1 MMKAARKSPLLRS
14 FLLAATVAT
23 GFGTLWFVLTLWL
36 GTTILEARQ
45 GKRRLYW
52 ESLVVTAD
60 GTPLIE
66 SVPRDNLSLTTYRDM
81 NGRAHDAVERK
92 DQLPAVYLSGEHE
105 TDALFLAQP
114 TWPQRIKVFM
124 DEREPAALWYFMHD
138 DKPDGSGYFVGY
150 ERVSNRL
157 IGYIG
162 LSGFRANP
170 VPPDD
175 RIPVRGEQT
184 LGYSNWSSAPIS
196 IYSGRDWGLR
206 PDRWDVPPRLVHVP
220 SGNNLRLVDLSART
234 VITVFEA
241 PQPIV
246 SVGIPTLSSFSGG
259 EPTRRRPILVRS
271 GQKIYRLDHEYKL
284 ISTFSIPPE
293 VDRRSRVT
301 WFEAND
307 GQAVAECIAQNRGDE
322 LFDSSLTKPT
332 VYRISEQGE
341 VRELLELS
349 LQNGANT
356 PSEQAQLS
364 LMALGLPAPA
374 ILLTAQSFMTIAG
387 NQSQRSPAAPGTFL
401 GQSWPALV
409 AVVALSFVLAAMA
422 WRRSR
427 AFGLSK
433 REQAVWAGFVFLFG
447 VPAFAG
453 YLLHRRWPVREPCPH
468 CHSRCARDRDA
479 CAECGTPFPD
489 PALKG
494 TEIFA

>member
-1 MMKAARKSPLLRS
+1 MKVARESRLLRS
-14 FLLAATVAT
+14 FLLAATLAT

-36 GTTILEARQ
+36 GTTILEALE
-45 GKRRLYW
+45 GKRRLFW
-52 ESLVVTAD
+52 ESLVVKAD

-66 SVPRDNLSLTTYRDM
+66 SVPRDNLSLTTYRDL
-81 NGRAHDAVERK
+81 NGLAHDVVERK

-105 TDALFLAQP
+105 SVGSALAQP
-114 TWPQRIKVFM
+114 VWPQRIKLFM

-138 DKPDGSGYFVGY
+138 GKPDGSGYFVGY

-162 LSGFRANP
+162 LAGFRANP
-170 VPPDD
+170 IPPAD
-175 RIPVRGEQT
+175 RVPVRGEQT
-184 LGYSNWSSAPIS
+184 LGYSHWSSAPIS

-220 SGNNLRLVDLSART
+220 SGNSLRLVDLSART
-234 VITVFEA
+234 VVTVFEA

-246 SVGIPTLSSFSGG
+246 SVGVPTLSSYSGG
-259 EPTRRRPILVRS
+259 ESTTRRPVLVRS
-271 GQKIYRLDHEYKL
+271 GQKIYKLDHEYKI
-284 ISTFSIPPE
+284 ISTFTIPPE
-293 VDRRSRVT
+293 VDRRSWVM
-301 WFEAND
+301 WFEASD
-307 GQAVAECIAQNRGDE
+307 GQAVAECVAPNRPEE
-322 LFDSSLTKPT
+322 LFDSNLAKPT
-332 VYRISEQGE
+332 VFRISEKGQ
-341 VRELLELS
+341 VRESLELS
-349 LQNGANT
+349 LQTGPNR

-374 ILLTAQSFMTIAG
+374 ILLAAQSFLRIVG
-387 NQSQRSPAAPGTFL
+387 NQSQRSPETLGTNL
-401 GQSWPALV
+401 GQSWPSLV
-409 AVVALSFVLAAMA
+409 AVVALSSVLATMA
-422 WRRSR
+422 WRWAR
-427 AFGLSK
+427 AFGLSR
-433 REQAVWAGFVFLFG
+433 RERAVWAGFVFLFG

-468 CHSRCARDRDA
+468 CHARCAHDRDA